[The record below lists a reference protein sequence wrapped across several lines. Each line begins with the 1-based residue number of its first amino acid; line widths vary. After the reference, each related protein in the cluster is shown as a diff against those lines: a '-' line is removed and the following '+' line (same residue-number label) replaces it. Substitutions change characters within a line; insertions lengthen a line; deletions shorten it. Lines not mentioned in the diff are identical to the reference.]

1 MPDEVKLCVE
11 ILEKAIVFEEE
22 GMAFF
27 QDRAQNA
34 PSTLERNLFNSLAKD
49 EAGHKAHLV
58 QMREDIL
65 RENSL
70 TALPDVADD
79 HVMDVRRIFE
89 DALAAVHDPYNFELE
104 ELEIIKGAMD
114 VERRGYDMY
123 AEAAATVT
131 EPKARDLFDHLATEE
146 QNHHR
151 LLKNTYD
158 YMADPEGFAGF
169 DGNAMLDGG

>member
-1 MPDEVKLCVE
+1 MNADVKHCVE

-27 QDRAQNA
+27 LDRGQNA
-34 PSTLERNLFNSLAKD
+34 PSVLERNLFNSLAKD

-58 QMREDIL
+58 RMRDDLIKEDTL
-65 RENSL
+65 D
-70 TALPDVADD
+70 ALPEVEAEHTLNVRAIFQKSMDDVN
-79 HVMDVRRIFE
+79 
-89 DALAAVHDPYNFELE
+89 DPYEHQQE
-104 ELEIIKGAMD
+104 ELEILNGAME
-114 VERRGYDMY
+114 VERRGFHLYND
-123 AEAAATVT
+123 AAKSVNHELAKSV
-131 EPKARDLFDHLATEE
+131 FQHLAEEE
-146 QNHHR
+146 QNHFM